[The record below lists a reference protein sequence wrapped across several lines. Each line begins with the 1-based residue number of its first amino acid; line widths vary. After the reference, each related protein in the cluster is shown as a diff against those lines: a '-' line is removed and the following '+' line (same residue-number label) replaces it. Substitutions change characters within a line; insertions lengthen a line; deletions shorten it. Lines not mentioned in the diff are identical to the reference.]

1 MTSKRDPYFVKL
13 SATAWGSV
21 NVDRDIYDGD
31 IAPALGFT
39 KTQPPDTAEVRKFRN
54 QRDVLSTARVVRV
67 FAQVTRDFTEGGE
80 TVTKS
85 RRVPLLCDLEN
96 VGRVAVSL
104 RGKTVKL
111 GDQNLTWE
119 VQNVTFGS

>member
-1 MTSKRDPYFVKL
+1 MTSKRDPYFVKI
-13 SATAWGSV
+13 SSTSWGQV

-31 IAPALGFT
+31 IAPALGLT
-39 KTQPPDTAEVRKFRN
+39 KTQPPDNAEIRKFRN
-54 QRDVLSTARVVRV
+54 QRDALSTARIVRV

-104 RGKTVKL
+104 RGKTMKL

>member
-1 MTSKRDPYFVKL
+1 MTAKRDPYFVKVG
-13 SATAWGSV
+13 TNAWGQV
-21 NVDRDIYDGD
+21 QVDRDIYDGD

-39 KTQPPDTAEVRKFRN
+39 KTQPPDNAEVRKFRN
-54 QRDVLSTARVVRV
+54 QRDILQTARVVRV
-67 FAQVTRDFTEGGE
+67 FAQVTRDVSEGGE

>member
-1 MTSKRDPYFVKL
+1 MTSKRDPFFVKL
-13 SATAWGSV
+13 SATRWGQV
-21 NVDRDIYDGD
+21 QVDRDIYDGD

-39 KTQPPDTAEVRKFRN
+39 KTQPPDTAEISKYRN
-54 QRDVLSTARVVRV
+54 QRDILQTARVVRV
-67 FAQVTRDFTEGGE
+67 FAQCTRDVTEGGE